1 MKVLEKLRD
10 EIELI
15 QRHLLVAHAVME
27 FEPIGIIKLSE
38 VLNLPQHRVRYSLRI
53 LEQMGYIRASSM
65 GAYATPKMREMLKG
79 VPEELE
85 VFIRSLSEIQRGEI
99 DHL

>member
-1 MKVLEKLRD
+1 
-10 EIELI
+10 
-15 QRHLLVAHAVME
+15 
-27 FEPIGIIKLSE
+27 
-38 VLNLPQHRVRYSLRI
+38 
-53 LEQMGYIRASSM
+53 MGYIRASSM
-65 GAYATPKMREMLKG
+65 GAYGTPKMREMLKG